1 MLESLGKIPKGVNII
16 VFIWALIG
24 LVLLLRDPK
33 IRKEKLFYIGLLAV
47 GFMVAWRV
55 LFRITTSRYAAGL
68 ILPFVIFAS
77 YFLYNSGKRR
87 HGFVRLVL
95 YIAIACTGIIV
106 LKMNLD
112 SVTRNESA
120 VAVAEVFRNIDGSRR
135 NRMYMFRAPW
145 KDFRRIYYF
154 SRMDGNILGVYDVPK
169 LILNYSEV
177 YVDTV
182 LNVEARAMKDD
193 VLASGV
199 SEQAVWDKL
208 KRDGRLIA
216 SVVEESNAKKKQ
228 LVYLLSS
235 GNQCVP
241 VLKDRIPPYR
251 PNLLDNGDL
260 EELDTPEEFRE
271 KLVANLGEY
280 VLSSDGA
287 DSAVRT
293 PRASYFS
300 VKSGSESIPEEVGI
314 RNDFPIDGNNSAW
327 IRIPNGTAFLTFDRR
342 FSNGTYEYSALVQ
355 GEKGTMVRILCEVC
369 KDGSRKT
376 RTVAMLRIPDK
387 RIFLITAH
395 FSVDDL
401 GQNDYFQVGASVQ
414 NGEAY
419 LDDFSLTQ
427 AVSEAS
433 AGAASSAAD

>member
-16 VFIWALIG
+16 VFIWAMIG

-33 IRKEKLFYIGLLAV
+33 IRREKLFYIGLLAV

-68 ILPFVIFAS
+68 ILPFIVLAS
-77 YFLYNSGKRR
+77 YFLYDSGKRR
-87 HGFVRLVL
+87 HWFVRLVL
-95 YIAIACTGIIV
+95 YTAIACTGIIV

-120 VAVAEVFRNIDGSRR
+120 VAVAEVFRNIDGNRG

-193 VLASGV
+193 ALASGV
-199 SEQAVWDKL
+199 SENAVWDKL

-241 VLKDRIPPYR
+241 VLKDRILPYR

-260 EELDTPEEFRE
+260 EDLDTPEESRE
-271 KLVANLGEY
+271 KLEAHLGEY
-280 VLSSDGA
+280 ALFPDGA
-287 DSAVRT
+287 DPAART
-293 PRASYFS
+293 PRAAYFS
-300 VKSGSESIPEEVGI
+300 VKSGSASIPEVGV
-314 RNDFPIDGNNSAW
+314 RGDFPIDGNNSAR
-327 IRIPNGTAFLTFDRR
+327 IRIPGGTAFLMFDRR

-355 GEKGTMVRILCEVC
+355 GEKGTMVRILYEVC
-369 KDGSRKT
+369 KDGSRET
-376 RTVAMLRIPDK
+376 RSLAMLRIPDK
-387 RIFLITAH
+387 RVFLIKAH

-401 GQNDYFQVGASVQ
+401 GQNDYFQAGASVQ

-427 AVSEAS
+427 AVSGAS
-433 AGAASSAAD
+433 AGAAFSPED

>member
-16 VFIWALIG
+16 VFIWAMIG
-24 LVLLLRDPK
+24 LVLLLWDPK
-33 IRKEKLFYIGLLAV
+33 IRKEKMFYIGLIAV

-55 LFRITTSRYAAGL
+55 LFRIETSRYAAGL
-68 ILPFVIFAS
+68 ILPFVVFAS
-77 YFLYNSGKRR
+77 YFLYNAGKRR

-95 YIAIACTGIIV
+95 YTAIACTGIII
-106 LKMNLD
+106 LKMNVD
-112 SVTRNESA
+112 SVSRNKSA
-120 VAVAEVFRNIDGSRR
+120 VTIAEVFRNIDG
-135 NRMYMFRAPW
+135 NRGNHMFRAPW

-154 SRMDGNILGVYDVPK
+154 CHMDDNILGVYSVPK

-177 YVDTV
+177 YMDTV
-182 LNVEARAMKDD
+182 LNVEAKDMKDD
-193 VLASGV
+193 ALDAGV
-199 SEQAVWDKL
+199 SEHAVWDKL
-208 KRDGRLIA
+208 KRDARLIA
-216 SVVEESNAKKKQ
+216 SVIEESNSKKKQ
-228 LVYLLSS
+228 LVYILSS
-235 GNQCVP
+235 DNQCIP

-260 EELDTPEEFRE
+260 EDLDTPEESRE
-271 KLVANLGEY
+271 KLEANLGEY
-280 VLSSDGA
+280 ALSSDGA

-300 VKSGSESIPEEVGI
+300 VKSGSESIPEVGI

-327 IRIPNGTAFLTFDRR
+327 IRIPNGTAFLTFDRQ
-342 FSNGTYEYSALVQ
+342 FSNGMYEYSALVQ
-355 GEKGTMVRILCEVC
+355 GEKGTMVRILYVVC

-376 RTVAMLRIPDK
+376 RTVATLRIPDK

-401 GQNDYFQVGASVQ
+401 GQNDFFQAGASVQ

-427 AVSEAS
+427 AVSGVS
-433 AGAASSAAD
+433 AGASSSAAD